1 MASTERPESTDEKD
15 RGKAAGFPPLAGEMS
30 EGQRGPQSTNVS
42 TSENFIEGD
51 AARDAHPTEVAAALH
66 YAEQNKYDYGP
77 KLRDADFQWE
87 INGVA
92 TMDSGISRVFI
103 DYTPSASFRGS
114 SGSEYIDV
122 DSSGTVLARRQLR
135 VPKQNQPVVL
145 IALTVVSLV
154 ALAVVEVLLWANPF
168 EAGPDLYVAG
178 RTLWIRAEQPRSQ
191 PYVIYQAP
199 SSLGEV
205 NQWAIKPEGQGT
217 EIVII
222 ETVLT
227 NQTSGAVRMVVDGEA
242 AELRIKGSI
251 ALKPIDVI
259 DRSYIVETS
268 NNDRYLDPEF
278 RLMWGGFT
286 LNQGEELRGHIVFE
300 APAGSDFSDFRW
312 LAGDTAVV
320 RYE

>member
-1 MASTERPESTDEKD
+1 MASTERPESRDED
-15 RGKAAGFPPLAGEMS
+15 DTTV
-30 EGQRGPQSTNVS
+30 QVS
-42 TSENFIEGD
+42 GENFIDGD
-51 AARDAHPTEVAAALH
+51 DARDSHPTEVAAALQ

-77 KLRDADFQWE
+77 KLRDAEFQWE

-92 TMDSGISRVFI
+92 TMDNGISRVFI

-114 SGSEYIDV
+114 SGSEFIDV
-122 DSSGTVLARRQLR
+122 DSSGAVLARRQIR
-135 VPKQNQPVVL
+135 VPKQNLPVVL
-145 IALTVVSLV
+145 VALTVVSLV

-168 EAGPDLYVAG
+168 ESGPELYVAG
-178 RTLWIRAEQPRSQ
+178 RTLWIRAELPRSQ
-191 PYVIYQAP
+191 PYVVYNAP
-199 SSLGEV
+199 SSAGDV
-205 NQWAIKPEGQGT
+205 NQWAIQPEGQGT
-217 EIVII
+217 EIVIV

-227 NQTSGAVRMVVDGEA
+227 NQTSGAVRMVVDSEA

-251 ALKPIDVI
+251 ALKPINVI
-259 DRSYIVETS
+259 GRSYIVES
-268 NNDRYLDPEF
+268 SPNDRYLDPEF

-300 APAGSDFSDFRW
+300 APAGSKFSDFRW